1 MSHLL
6 SVLEHRLS
14 HRYRTAP
21 KTRVAALSVLGIA
34 AAGLG
39 LLLLLSAL
47 ISHRYDSTVDLPAF
61 GVVTELF
68 LLAFLIY
75 LSVQIYRAHSTRE
88 SDGWAALLL
97 LLSSAVS
104 SYLLYRLLQD
114 SSNRTLPVSLSFTLL
129 LGFVGLCMTLLF
141 ASLYLST
148 RDTGGKNRGV
158 YASRALL
165 TFLLGFSLFIS
176 GPMTILREWRSSYMI
191 FNRADIQ
198 AADYIRENTDAHGVF
213 LADCNW
219 HLNAVSVLTGR
230 SIVCGPDLFLYYHGI
245 DTSERKADISAMF
258 DCPRDTR

>member
-1 MSHLL
+1 M
-6 SVLEHRLS
+6 
-14 HRYRTAP
+14 
-21 KTRVAALSVLGIA
+21 
-34 AAGLG
+34 
-39 LLLLLSAL
+39 
-47 ISHRYDSTVDLPAF
+47 DLPAF

-75 LSVQIYRAHSTRE
+75 LSVQIYKAHATRE

-97 LLSSAVS
+97 LLSSAVAA
-104 SYLLYRLLQD
+104 YLLYRLLGD
-114 SSNRTLPVSLSFTLL
+114 SSSSTLPVSLSFALL
-129 LGFVGLCMTLLF
+129 LGFVGLGMALLF

-148 RDTGGKNRGV
+148 RDASGKNRGV
-158 YASRALL
+158 YASRGLL
-165 TFLLGFSLFIS
+165 AFLLGFSLFIS

-219 HLNAVSVLTGR
+219 HLNPVSVLTGR

-258 DCPRDTR
+258 EAPADNQELFEKYGVQYIYIGSSERSSYAVDMDYFLTSGALLYDQDGIQVIELK